1 MDQFTVIRY
10 ISDQAEKNLLKFNFY
25 QSLDFLK
32 DFRDPQKVAVFL
44 IMLFWPVQ
52 SFRDINSDSNSP
64 PLVEI
69 SSER

>member
-1 MDQFTVIRY
+1 MSLCFINKPFIFGFVFDCYLKHTVDQFTVIRY

-44 IMLFWPVQ
+44 IVLF
-52 SFRDINSDSNSP
+52 
-64 PLVEI
+64 
-69 SSER
+69 